1 MTQTWSVRCK
11 GCLLGPLG
19 KYFKGTERRFSS
31 SLCMLLS
38 EDVLLLQ
45 PFCAHEVNKL
55 HEHVRVTEWKNSAYL
70 MTLEMLN

>member
-1 MTQTWSVRCK
+1 
-11 GCLLGPLG
+11 
-19 KYFKGTERRFSS
+19 
-31 SLCMLLS
+31 MLLS